1 MEGAYYLEKPKSD
14 RIINIGAAKVSL
26 RQQFEKE
33 ETMASI
39 SRLLETALYVEDL
52 ERSAQFYQQVL
63 GFDVIQGTPKEVE
76 TQSRVLRPLH
86 IPGGQ
91 VLLLFLHG
99 ATTKTAVLPGGTIPP
114 HHGSGQLHLAFAISS
129 GELESWRERL
139 ESHGVAIEGEMSWP
153 RGGTSLYFRDPDGH
167 LVELATPGLWAIY

>member
-1 MEGAYYLEKPKSD
+1 MP
-14 RIINIGAAKVSL
+14 
-26 RQQFEKE
+26 
-33 ETMASI
+33 SI

-63 GFDVIQGTPKEVE
+63 SLERIVGTTLEME

-91 VLLLFLHG
+91 VLLLFPKG
-99 ATTKTAVLPGGTIPP
+99 SAIKTAVLPGGTIPP
-114 HHGSGQLHLAFAISS
+114 HDGNGRLHLAFAISAS
-129 GELESWRERL
+129 ELQGWRERL
-139 ESHGVAIEGEMSWP
+139 QAHGVSIEGEMMWP

-167 LVELATPGLWAIY
+167 LVELATPGLWSIY